1 MDNERPG
8 YYAIIPADV
17 RYDDRIPANAKLL
30 YGEISALTDMNGFC
44 FAGNGYFAQ
53 LYGLSERTI
62 TSLIKSLKDNGH
74 ILVDL
79 KKDDTGKVI
88 SRRIWLR
95 VSVADGQPVEEY
107 FYTPRKNFQEG
118 IENFCGDIN
127 TGNNDI
133 DIKEKVKKEKSGKK
147 KATPPKEDF
156 DPMPQFVAWIAQT
169 FPDQEPAAKNALYLA
184 ITRFVQNRVALQKP
198 YKTAGAVTGICNKL
212 VKYAKTDIGQMIE
225 LLDNATEHNWQT
237 VYPLNS
243 APPPAPKS
251 GGREYE
257 CL

>member
-1 MDNERPG
+1 MDKERPG
-8 YYAIIPADV
+8 YYAVIPADV

-62 TSLIKSLKDNGH
+62 TSLIKSLKDNGY

-79 KKDDTGKVI
+79 KKDGTGKVI

-95 VSVADGQPVEEY
+95 VSVADGQPVEEN
-107 FYTPRKNFQEG
+107 FYTTRKNFQEG

-147 KATPPKEDF
+147 KDAPPKEDF
-156 DPMPQFVAWIAQT
+156 DPLSQFVTWIGHT
-169 FPDQEPAAKNALYLA
+169 FPSQEPAAKNALYLA
-184 ITRFVQNRVALQKP
+184 ITRFVQNRVALKKP

-212 VKYAKTDIGQMIE
+212 TKYAKSDIPLMIE

-243 APPPAPKS
+243 APSAPKS

>member
-95 VSVADGQPVEEY
+95 VSVADGQPVEEN
-107 FYTPRKNFQEG
+107 FYTTRKNFQEG

-127 TGNNDI
+127 TSINDI
-133 DIKEKVKKEKSGKK
+133 DIKEKNKKEKSGNKK
-147 KATPPKEDF
+147 GTPLKVDF
-156 DPMPQFVAWIAQT
+156 DPMPQFVTWIAKT
-169 FPDQEPAAKNALYLA
+169 FPSQESAVKNALYLA
-184 ITRFVQNRVALQKP
+184 ITRFVENRIALKKP

-212 VKYAKTDIGQMIE
+212 VKYAKTDIGLMVE

>member
-1 MDNERPG
+1 MNKERPG
-8 YYAIIPADV
+8 YYAVIPADV

-30 YGEISALTDMNGFC
+30 YGEISALADMNGFC

-79 KKDDTGKVI
+79 KKDDTGKII

-95 VSVADGQPVEEY
+95 VSVADGQPVEEN
-107 FYTPRKNFQEG
+107 FYTPRKYFRED

-127 TGNNDI
+127 TSNNEI
-133 DIKEKVKKEKSGKK
+133 DIKEKNKKEKSAKK
-147 KATPPKEDF
+147 KDAPPKVDF
-156 DPMPQFVAWIAQT
+156 DPMPQFVDWIGKT
-169 FPDQEPAAKNALYLA
+169 FPDREPAAKNALYKA
-184 ITRFVQNRVALQKP
+184 FARFVTNRIALKKP
-198 YKTAGAVTGICNKL
+198 YKTSGAVTGLCNKL
-212 VKYAKTDIGQMIE
+212 VKHANTDIGLMIE
-225 LLDNATEHNWQT
+225 LLDNATEHSWQT
-237 VYPLNS
+237 VFPLN
-243 APPPAPKS
+243 AAPAPKPKV

>member
-30 YGEISALTDMNGFC
+30 YGEISALSDMNGFC

-74 ILVDL
+74 IQVDL

-95 VSVADGQPVEEY
+95 VSVADGQPVEEN

-133 DIKEKVKKEKSGKK
+133 YIKEKVKKEKSGKK
-147 KATPPKEDF
+147 KAASPKEDF
-156 DPMPQFVAWIAQT
+156 DPMPQFVGWIAQT
-169 FPDQEPAAKNALYLA
+169 FPGQESAAKNALYLA
-184 ITRFVQNRVALQKP
+184 ITRFVQNRIALKKP
-198 YKTAGAVTGICNKL
+198 YKTAGAVSGICNKL
-212 VKYAKTDIGQMIE
+212 VKYAKADIGLMIE
-225 LLDNATEHNWQT
+225 LLDNATENNWQT
-237 VYPLNS
+237 VYPLKS
-243 APPPAPKS
+243 APPVPKT